1 MQSKTDGATIYYT
14 TSGNTPTVSSNKFTG
29 AVTVN
34 SEKTIKA
41 IAVKAGYVN
50 SEISETKVKL
60 SVPGSPQNFAL
71 TSESKIAVREKM
83 LQ

>member
-50 SEISETKVKL
+50 SEIQRDKGKIVSAGFTAEFCI
-60 SVPGSPQNFAL
+60 NFR
-71 TSESKIAVREKM
+71 K
-83 LQ
+83 